1 VTCRPSCSATEPRQI
16 RISFGKVPA
25 WRVEPASD
33 ELFEERATWRYEPP
47 YDFYDDDGKPVK
59 NPERFY
65 AVRDET
71 RLVGFIYLEEREQEV
86 FYGLGLRPELTGRG
100 LGLEF
105 VRLGLQFAH
114 ERFPGRRVILDV
126 AEFNVRA
133 RKVYEK
139 AGFDVVGP
147 LHPKSGWGN
156 VMFVDMAE
164 RLTH

>member
-1 VTCRPSCSATEPRQI
+1 VVE
-16 RISFGKVPA
+16 

-33 ELFEERATWRYEPP
+33 EFFEERATWRYEPP
-47 YDFYDDDGKPVK
+47 YDFYD
-59 NPERFY
+59 
-65 AVRDET
+65 
-71 RLVGFIYLEEREQEV
+71 VGFIYLEDREEGV

-105 VRLGLQFAH
+105 VRFGLQFAH

-139 AGFDVVGP
+139 AGFDVVGRP
-147 LHPKSGWGN
+147 HLKSGCGN
-156 VMFVDMAE
+156 MMFVDMAE
-164 RLTH
+164 RLPR